1 MIEESI
7 KDYQDWF
14 NAIIKTKKAL
24 KQLEPDGNVHLK
36 NYLDDF
42 INELQ
47 SDRQFLMNQIEHSL
61 QDDNLTEEQRRI
73 LEEIVFEVD
82 TYQI

>member
-14 NAIIKTKKAL
+14 NAIIKAKKVL

-61 QDDNLTEEQRRI
+61 QDDNLTEKQRRI

>member
-14 NAIIKTKKAL
+14 NAIIKTKKVL

-47 SDRQFLMNQIEHSL
+47 SDRQFLMNQIEHMI
-61 QDDNLTEEQRRI
+61 T
-73 LEEIVFEVD
+73 
-82 TYQI
+82 

>member
-14 NAIIKTKKAL
+14 NAIIKAKKVL

-47 SDRQFLMNQIEHSL
+47 SDRQFLINQIEHSL

>member
-14 NAIIKTKKAL
+14 NAIIKAKKIL

-61 QDDNLTEEQRRI
+61 QDDNLTEEQKRI

>member
-14 NAIIKTKKAL
+14 NAIIKAKKVL

>member
-14 NAIIKTKKAL
+14 NAIIKAKKVL

-47 SDRQFLMNQIEHSL
+47 SDRQFLMNQIGHSL

>member
-14 NAIIKTKKAL
+14 NAIIKAKKVL
-24 KQLEPDGNVHLK
+24 KQLEPDENVHLK

-61 QDDNLTEEQRRI
+61 QDDNLTEEQKRI

>member
-14 NAIIKTKKAL
+14 NAIIKAKKVL

-47 SDRQFLMNQIEHSL
+47 SDRQFLINQIEHSL
-61 QDDNLTEEQRRI
+61 QDDNLTEEQKRI

>member
-14 NAIIKTKKAL
+14 NAIIKTKKVL

>member
-14 NAIIKTKKAL
+14 NAIIKAKKVL

-61 QDDNLTEEQRRI
+61 QDDNLTEEQKRI

>member
-14 NAIIKTKKAL
+14 NAIIKTKKVL

-47 SDRQFLMNQIEHSL
+47 SDRQFLMNQIGHSL

>member
-14 NAIIKTKKAL
+14 NAIIKTKKVL

-61 QDDNLTEEQRRI
+61 QDDNLTEEQKRI

>member
-14 NAIIKTKKAL
+14 NAIIKAKKVL

-73 LEEIVFEVD
+73 L
-82 TYQI
+82 

>member
-14 NAIIKTKKAL
+14 NAIIKTKKVL

-47 SDRQFLMNQIEHSL
+47 SDRQFLINQIEHSL
-61 QDDNLTEEQRRI
+61 QDDNLTEEQKRI

>member
-14 NAIIKTKKAL
+14 NAIIKAKKVL
-24 KQLEPDGNVHLK
+24 KQLEPDENVHLK

-61 QDDNLTEEQRRI
+61 QDDNLTEEQKRI
-73 LEEIVFEVD
+73 LEKIVFEVD